1 MQANRI
7 DSRARGN
14 APQLLDKY
22 KKLAHEASLNDDR
35 VQTEYYLQFAD
46 HYFRVIADA
55 KAQKE
60 EAQAKRAA
68 ERGQNQSDDDDDDDD
83 DRNDR
88 NDRQNDRKA
97 RGRKNQRSRR
107 DDNDPEQGSEGDEGD
122 QSDDENPFTRDAAD
136 DDAKPKRKPRQPRK
150 KAVDDNVVD
159 NDGGL
164 DPDMLPPSI
173 ARASEDND
181 ADEKPKARRGLKP
194 RRKPKDDGEEALEA
208 VG

>member
-1 MQANRI
+1 MQNNRI

-22 KKLAHEASLNDDR
+22 KKLAQEAQLNDDR

-60 EAQAKRAA
+60 EAQAKRNND
-68 ERGQNQSDDDDDDDD
+68 RGQDNSSDDDDDDGQD
-83 DRNDR
+83 DRQ
-88 NDRQNDRKA
+88 NDRQNDKKP
-97 RGRKNQRSRR
+97 RGRKNSRPRKGDPDQDSGQEGESGDQGDDDNPFNR
-107 DDNDPEQGSEGDEGD
+107 DDE
-122 QSDDENPFTRDAAD
+122 
-136 DDAKPKRKPRQPRK
+136 KPKKERKARQPRK
-150 KAVDDNVVD
+150 KKDEVATDDAGN
-159 NDGGL
+159 L
-164 DPDMLPPSI
+164 DPGVLPPAI
-173 ARASEDND
+173 ARGDD
-181 ADEKPKARRGLKP
+181 AAAGDEAPKARRGLKP